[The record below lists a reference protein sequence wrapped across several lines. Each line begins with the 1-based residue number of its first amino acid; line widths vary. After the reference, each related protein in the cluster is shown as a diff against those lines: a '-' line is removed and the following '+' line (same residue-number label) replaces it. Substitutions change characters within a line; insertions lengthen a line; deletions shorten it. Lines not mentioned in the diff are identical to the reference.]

1 MLDDFQNG
9 GLPGSGITRLHAKLR
24 YYANSNFPLLT
35 FEKESSFFNF
45 RTAFFHLSLMRKFMR
60 LSKQIIMSVLIIDK
74 LRLPTASYEPHNG
87 SAVSSPEPSYLLVTC
102 SLVNDNFWMSSTGD
116 ENVFGA
122 KMNAFLLSD
131 VANLSS
137 ATSFLK
143 YKELPSKITIFG
155 TSCKSPLLLGDHN
168 NVCF

>member
-1 MLDDFQNG
+1 MADCRA
-9 GLPGSGITRLHAKLR
+9 PELHDYCPNAKLR

-35 FEKESSFFNF
+35 VEKESSFFNF

-74 LRLPTASYEPHNG
+74 LRLPTASYEPLTTG
-87 SAVSSPEPSYLLVTC
+87 QQCRPQ
-102 SLVNDNFWMSSTGD
+102 SLRIFWSRVHWSTTI
-116 ENVFGA
+116 FGWVA
-122 KMNAFLLSD
+122 LGTRTKMNAFLLSD

-143 YKELPSKITIFG
+143 YQELPSKITIFG

-168 NVCF
+168 NF